1 MFHQKLDVRS
11 LELGSLVPEDLRM
24 RKYIGIEWSFNVHGF
39 FLVELECTDAKL
51 ERVHA
56 RATMLKLLI
65 ALFNVIESVSLVL
78 ISDRESRKLRID
90 SNEVRSPDGFD
101 N

>member
-1 MFHQKLDVRS
+1 M
-11 LELGSLVPEDLRM
+11 GSLVPKDLRV
-24 RKYIGIEWSFNVHGF
+24 REYIGIEWSFNVHGF
-39 FLVELECTDAKL
+39 FLVELEGTDAKL

-78 ISDRESRKLRID
+78 ISDRESRELRID
-90 SNEVRSPDGFD
+90 SNEIRSPDGLD

>member
-1 MFHQKLDVRS
+1 MFHQKLDVGC
-11 LELGSLVPEDLRM
+11 LELSGLVPKDLRV
-24 RKYIGIEWSFNVHGF
+24 REYIGVEWSFNVHGF
-39 FLVELECTDAKL
+39 FLVELEGTDAKL

-56 RATMLKLLI
+56 RAAMLKLLI
-65 ALFNVIESVSLVL
+65 ALFNVIESVSLVF
-78 ISDRESRKLRID
+78 ISDSESRELRID